1 MEQIDKNAYVEYLK
15 NLKEKAIASQ
25 QNEKQAQIQDYN
37 QYRVGIM
44 YLIANDD
51 PNNYICSQ
59 LQFLPDNVCHT
70 LSIMTSETREIVLQ
84 KKFPYD
90 DNFKNYFFIPSVMD
104 FAQANRVIRT
114 NVEEA
119 ENNMVN
125 YQCITDNDNIML
137 VSGIDRELAE
147 LLDDNIRNID
157 YDEFERKRKEEE
169 YKKKANGNPYVL
181 KISHIISV
189 FIFLLLTLSVLT
201 QID

>member
-1 MEQIDKNAYVEYLK
+1 MEQMDRNAYVEYLK
-15 NLKEKAIASQ
+15 NLKEKAIAAK

-59 LQFLPDNVCHT
+59 LQFLPDSAYHT
-70 LSIMTSETREIVLQ
+70 LSIITSESSEVVLQ
-84 KKFPYD
+84 KQFPYD
-90 DNFKNYFFIPSVMD
+90 DNFRNYFFIPAFMD

-119 ENNMVN
+119 GNNMVN

-147 LLDDNIRNID
+147 LLDNNIRSID
-157 YDEFERKRKEEE
+157 YEEFEAKRKEEE

-181 KISHIISV
+181 KISHIISI
-189 FIFLLLTLSVLT
+189 FIFLLLTLSVLS
-201 QID
+201 QIA